1 MTDTGTVPDYDDRW
15 AIVRDGESGTDTM
28 YLSDDQ
34 EWGPIDTAMRFAT
47 RDDATNG
54 AQTLCPPFMPGHAEE
69 LDVPPR
75 RT

>member
-1 MTDTGTVPDYDDRW
+1 M
-15 AIVRDGESGTDTM
+15 RDGESGTDTK
-28 YLSDDQ
+28 YFSDDQ

-47 RDDATNG
+47 HDDASNG

-69 LDVPPR
+69 LDDRSR